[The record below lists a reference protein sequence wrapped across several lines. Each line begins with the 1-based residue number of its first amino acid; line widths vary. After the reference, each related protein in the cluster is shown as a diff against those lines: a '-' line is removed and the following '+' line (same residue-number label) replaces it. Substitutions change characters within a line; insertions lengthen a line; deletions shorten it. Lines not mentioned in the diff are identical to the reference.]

1 MLSLRTLVLSSAA
14 LCSTAAFAANQAR
27 VDVPFNFVVKNHT
40 YQAGT
45 YRVEVEPE
53 RSLVTLSKVTDP
65 VKSMM
70 WLVGPGNND
79 TYPPAYPP
87 KVRLTFDNMGQGQD
101 MVLRTVQYGGL
112 TTPNLDA
119 HPKHKVTATRIV
131 GE

>member
-1 MLSLRTLVLSSAA
+1 MRLSLRSLVLSSAA

-27 VDVPFNFVVKNHT
+27 VDVPFNFTVKNHT

-53 RSLVTLSKVTDP
+53 RSLVTLSKTQDP
-65 VKSMM
+65 AMSLM
-70 WLVGPGNND
+70 WLVRPGDSD

-87 KVRLTFDNMGQGQD
+87 KVRLTFDSMGED
-101 MVLRTVQYGGL
+101 MVLRSVQYGGL
-112 TTPNLDA
+112 TTPNLNA
-119 HPKHKVTATRIV
+119 HPKHKGKTTTIV